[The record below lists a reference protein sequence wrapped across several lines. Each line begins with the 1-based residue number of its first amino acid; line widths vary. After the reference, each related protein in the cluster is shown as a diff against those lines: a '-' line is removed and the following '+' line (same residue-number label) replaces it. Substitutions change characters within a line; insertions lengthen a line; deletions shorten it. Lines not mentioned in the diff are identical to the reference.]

1 MRQNELNKFVEGFIE
16 AYRKDVINSP
26 AFLSFTLCDELAG
39 GREKLLFG
47 DKDYPY
53 LHAKLEV
60 PNSEVAKRVKKFYGI
75 DFYEL
80 SLHVNTTSPM
90 HNAYCALVE
99 STDLFYDFKERNMGI
114 VKLDHAQELENLLNA
129 TGKLKLDGTETIGTA
144 FGPQGIICKKDEKDK
159 LIPVRYKEMPVKEF
173 FEVVNGIEGLE
184 LIDYGSEGYYFELGN
199 EPNPKAVLRKH
210 TTDLVLS
217 ILNYNGK
224 PKQKQRQQVQTRRS

>member
-1 MRQNELNKFVEGFIE
+1 MRPNELNKFVEGFIE
-16 AYRKDVINSP
+16 AHRKDVINSP
-26 AFLSFTLCDELAG
+26 AFLSFTLCDELAE

-60 PNSEVAKRVKKFYGI
+60 PSSEVAKRVKKFYGI

-114 VKLDHAQELENLLNA
+114 VKLDHAQELENLLNE
-129 TGKLKLDGTETIGTA
+129 TGKLKLDGIETIGTA
-144 FGPQGIICKKDEKDK
+144 FGPQGIICQKDEKDK
-159 LIPVRYKEMPVKEF
+159 LISVRYKEMPVKEF
-173 FEVVNGIEGLE
+173 FGIANKIDGLE
-184 LIDYGSEGYYFELGN
+184 LVDYGSGGFYYELGD
-199 EPNPKAVLRKH
+199 ESDPKSVLRKH
-210 TTDLVLS
+210 TTALVLS

-224 PKQKQRQQVQTRRS
+224 PKQKQQVQTRRS